1 MFRYLWKSWKQHK
14 ERLILMLIGILIIS
28 GGLSYLFG
36 LSKAQDLTVTEE
48 LQKRWKSSY
57 DIVVRPPGSQ
67 SMTEEDELLEP
78 NFLNGIH
85 GGITMDQYEQVKS
98 VADVETAAPVA
109 VIGYSNMNIMMDE
122 FDIEEPGIY
131 RLSSRESTKQGDQS
145 IEINSYDHYFSVGW
159 TGGMSNI
166 ESNKKYG
173 FYNTPSTYVSQS
185 IEPLIVGI
193 DPEQESRLVGLDQAI
208 VEGSYLDDLAEYE
221 GDQGRADAVLPVL
234 LRSDTSEENTFTHK
248 LEKLDLPFETE
259 GEIEDTL
266 HQLEESGGQ
275 TFLTDVKGDI
285 VEKWEAGS
293 TELYQSLK
301 DSIVNNRYFER
312 GMTDPEALPMAV
324 GGGFIN
330 YFPASLSYERVES
343 PYPER
348 WPFAYGIKPTE
359 ETTFD
364 GEEVNALRDIEYLGS
379 DRIKRLAYQSVGTYD
394 PAKLQVSKDPLN
406 NLPLE
411 TYRLP
416 TADLV
421 LGKDGKPL
429 NPVPQVK
436 TTGEPDSFLTPAPTV
451 LTTLEAAAQLSED
464 KAPISAIR
472 VKVKGIERLSTDSQ
486 EVLDRVADDIESS
499 TGLMTD
505 ITLGSSPQPT
515 VVHVPSAGDREEL
528 GWVEQPW
535 IKLGTAINIFNET
548 KLGFSGVVIGL
559 VAVGILYVLST
570 NLILSLRR
578 RKEFAILLSLGW
590 RMKDLLR
597 MVLVE
602 AVLMSLAVIGISYL
616 TLFLFFIREGVD
628 FDVVSYIQI
637 AVFSIVIYLV
647 GALWPAYFI
656 RNIKPYEAIRVGE
669 IAQKSSWVVRVRGM
683 TSMAFGHFF
692 SKIKRNLLSVL
703 AIAIPTVLLSFFIFV
718 TFRMQGVLYTTMLGQ
733 YISVE
738 ISSIHYISMAVAA
751 LLSVLTTMELIWQ
764 NVTDRKQEI
773 TLLRSL
779 GWKNRSTRM
788 MVYWEGAF
796 VGLLAAVIGLAGA
809 FALIFGLYQQFPVDY
824 IGTIAL
830 TGLIPVFMGVIGSL
844 IPGEIA
850 VRMKLNGMK

>member
-1 MFRYLWKSWKQHK
+1 MFHYLWKSWKQHK
-14 ERLILMLIGILIIS
+14 ERLILMLIGMLVIS

-85 GGITMDQYEQVKS
+85 GGITLDQYEQIKS

-109 VIGYSNMNIMMDE
+109 VIGYSNMNIMLDE
-122 FDIEEPGIY
+122 FELEEPGIY
-131 RLSSRESTKQGDQS
+131 KISSKESTEQGDQS
-145 IEINSYDHYFSVGW
+145 IGINSYEHYFSVGW
-159 TGGMSNI
+159 TGGMSNL
-166 ESNKKYG
+166 ESNEKYG
-173 FYNTPSTYVSQS
+173 FYNTPSTYVRQS

-193 DPEQESRLVGLDQAI
+193 DPEQEARLVGLDEAI
-208 VEGSYLDDLAEYE
+208 VEGDYLDALSEYE
-221 GDQGRADAVLPVL
+221 GSRQDVDAVLPVL
-234 LRSDTSEENTFTHK
+234 LRNDTSEQNTFTHK
-248 LEKLDLPFETE
+248 LEKLDLPFESDA
-259 GEIEDTL
+259 EIEETL
-266 HQLEESGGQ
+266 KQLEENGKQ
-275 TFLTDVKGDI
+275 ELLAETKGNT
-285 VEKWEAGS
+285 VERWDAES
-293 TELYQSLK
+293 RDLYQALK
-301 DSIVNNRYFER
+301 ESIVNDRYFEQDQ
-312 GMTDPEALPMAV
+312 TDPESLPMAV

-330 YFPASLSYERVES
+330 YFPASLSYEKVES

-348 WPFAYGIKPTE
+348 WPFAYGIEPTE
-359 ETTFD
+359 ATTFD
-364 GEEVNALRDIEYLGS
+364 GESTNALRDIEYLGS
-379 DRIKRLAYQSVGTYD
+379 ERIKRLAYQSVGTYD
-394 PAKLQVSKDPLN
+394 PALLQVSKDPLN

-421 LGKDGKPL
+421 LGEDGEPL
-429 NPVPQVK
+429 NPVPEVK

-451 LTTLEAAAQLSED
+451 LTTLEAAAQLSD
-464 KAPISAIR
+464 GAPISAIR
-472 VKVKGIERLSTDSQ
+472 VKVEGIETLSTESQ
-486 EVLDRVADDIESS
+486 EVLDQVASDIESE
-499 TGLMTD
+499 TGLITD

-515 VVHVPSAGDREEL
+515 VVHVPGAGEMEEL

-559 VAVGILYVLST
+559 VAVGIIYVLST

-590 RMKDLLR
+590 RVKDLLK
-597 MVLVE
+597 MVVVE
-602 AVLMSLAVIGISYL
+602 AALMSLAVIGISFL
-616 TLFLFFIREGVD
+616 TLFLFFVRDGVA
-628 FDVVSYIQI
+628 FDAASFIQI
-637 AVFSIVIYLV
+637 AVFAIVIYLI

-656 RNIKPYEAIRVGE
+656 RKIKPYEAIRIGE
-669 IAQKSSWVVRVRGM
+669 IATKSSRIVQVKGLI
-683 TSMAFGHFF
+683 TMAFGHFF

-738 ISSIHYISMAVAA
+738 ISSIHYISMGVAA
-751 LLSVLTTMELIWQ
+751 VLSILTTMELIWQ
-764 NVTDRKQEI
+764 NVTDRKEEI

-779 GWKNRSTRM
+779 GWKNRYTRL

-796 VGLLAAVIGLAGA
+796 VGLLAAIIGLGGA
-809 FALIFGLYQQFPVDY
+809 FALIWGLYQQFPVDY
-824 IGTIAL
+824 IGTITL
-830 TGLIPVFMGVIGSL
+830 TGLIPVLMGIIGSL